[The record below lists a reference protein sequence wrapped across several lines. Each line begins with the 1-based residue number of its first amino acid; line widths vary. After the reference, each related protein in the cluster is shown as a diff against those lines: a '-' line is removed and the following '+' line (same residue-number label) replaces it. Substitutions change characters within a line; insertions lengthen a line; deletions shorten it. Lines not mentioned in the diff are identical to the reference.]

1 MNMIGFVFC
10 VLAALAL
17 GSILDLE
24 KQLGTHRLGLSYLG
38 NLAANR
44 QILDQTTS
52 DFYAS
57 LKADKKKEKEER
69 ERQEKEGKEEIP
81 APPAINP
88 PCAAINLAPLLE
100 TDLIQDRALYEMT
113 AKLLRTFYGDTLFEN
128 KPRAEYKF
136 LDLLL
141 IELRLQKST
150 LLEKVSFKDP
160 GLQAIYYKML
170 KGTKDGSGYP
180 SLLDYVK
187 IEHALSKIC
196 LYHAHPNLLSVF
208 FTEKSALKIY
218 EAMHRP
224 KASILSP
231 ENIVRICQEVHAPL
245 LDVKIFDL
253 LDTAP
258 HSQNRA
264 AKSTILGID
273 PQTHV
278 SLRKVVHSPRG
289 KEIVNELPSPR

>member
-1 MNMIGFVFC
+1 MIGFVFC
-10 VLAALAL
+10 ILAALAL

-24 KQLGTHRLGLSYLG
+24 KQLGAHRLEKSYLG

-52 DFYAS
+52 AFYAS
-57 LKADKKKEKEER
+57 LKADRNKEKEER
-69 ERQEKEGKEEIP
+69 EREKKEEKVEIP
-81 APPAINP
+81 KPPAINP
-88 PCAAINLAPLLE
+88 PCARLNLSPLIESNLV
-100 TDLIQDRALYEMT
+100 QDRVLYEMT
-113 AKLLRTFYGDTLFEN
+113 AKLLKTFYGESLFEN

-136 LDLLL
+136 LDAVLA
-141 IELRLQKST
+141 ELRLQKST

-160 GLQAIYYKML
+160 CLQKLYYKML
-170 KGTKDGSGYP
+170 KGTKDGVGYP

-187 IEHALSKIC
+187 IENALSKIC

-208 FTEKSALKIY
+208 FTQKGALKIY
-218 EAMHRP
+218 EAMHHP
-224 KASILSP
+224 KASILSQ

-245 LDVKIFDL
+245 LDPKIFAL

-258 HSQNRA
+258 HTQSRM
-264 AKSTILGID
+264 AKTTILGVD
-273 PQTHV
+273 PETKV

-289 KEIVNELPSPR
+289 REIMNELPSPR